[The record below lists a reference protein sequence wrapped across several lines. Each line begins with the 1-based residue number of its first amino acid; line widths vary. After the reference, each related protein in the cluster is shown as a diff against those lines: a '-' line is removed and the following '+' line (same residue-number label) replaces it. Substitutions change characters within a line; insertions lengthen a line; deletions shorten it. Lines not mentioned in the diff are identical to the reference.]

1 MNRDILNYFSN
12 GASTHENQSQGFI
25 NWIQNSIQND
35 ADNTLNSFASSFGL
49 IDSGES
55 LKASY
60 DHLPVMQLVM
70 KSKIE
75 TLKLYIETLADYPA
89 ENKVKLIDEFKL
101 TLGL

>member
-12 GASTHENQSQGFI
+12 RHPRKPSQGFI

-35 ADNTLNSFASSFGL
+35 ADNTLNSFASAFGL
-49 IDSGES
+49 IDKNES

-75 TLKLYIETLADYPA
+75 TLQLYINTL
-89 ENKVKLIDEFKL
+89 VITQL
-101 TLGL
+101 